1 MNGHAPVAELLLEA
15 GAEKD
20 LCSLRGGA
28 DDGNSPKCGDLE
40 ALRQRLRAE
49 KWSRS
54 GFATKKQWFLVQCTP
69 EAVFS

>member
-28 DDGNSPKCGDLE
+28 DDGKLTE
-40 ALRQRLRAE
+40 VR
-49 KWSRS
+49 RS
-54 GFATKKQWFLVQCTP
+54 GGP
-69 EAVFS
+69 